1 MSQLT
6 GGRITGDIGFDQLTA
21 TGAERLSQS
30 EDRGNDRSGG
40 LAHKSEAVVEI
51 ERMRRSAVGERGLQR
66 GSLES
71 LTDYGGVLSGIF
83 LARNLG
89 ANFCVLFLAAGKRYA
104 KAVAHGNLRRLHAV
118 SRESRV
124 FQPRHK
130 PGDFCGYVHEPS
142 VKLFPESLLA
152 KLRLSA

>member
-1 MSQLT
+1 MSQLP
-6 GGRITGDIGFDQLTA
+6 GDLITGDIGLDQLTA

-89 ANFCVLFLAAGKRYA
+89 ANFCVLFLAAGKRHA
-104 KAVAHGNLRRLHAV
+104 QAVAHGNLRRLHGG
-118 SRESRV
+118 SRDARV
-124 FQPRHK
+124 FQLRHK
-130 PGDFCGYVHEPS
+130 PGDFCGYVHNSS
-142 VKLFPESLLA
+142 VKLFVESLLA
-152 KLRLSA
+152 KLRVSA

>member
-1 MSQLT
+1 MSQLP
-6 GGRITGDIGFDQLTA
+6 GDLITGDIGFDQLTA

-51 ERMRRSAVGERGLQR
+51 ERMRRSAVGERGVQR

-71 LTDYGGVLSGIF
+71 LTDYGGVLCGIL

-89 ANFCVLFLAAGKRYA
+89 AHFCVLLLAG
-104 KAVAHGNLRRLHAV
+104 GRRCA
-118 SRESRV
+118 
-124 FQPRHK
+124 K
-130 PGDFCGYVHEPS
+130 PGAQGH
-142 VKLFPESLLA
+142 
-152 KLRLSA
+152 